1 MKVRYRQRALAD
13 IENIYDYLKERS
25 PRAATEVVARIRS
38 AAERLGQWPRMGHLG
53 RAAATC
59 EWVVVGS
66 PYVIVY
72 EIDATAGEVAIIAVF
87 HGAQDRDTTCK

>member
-25 PRAATEVVARIRS
+25 PRAATEVVARIGS
-38 AAERLGQWPRMGHLG
+38 AAEQLGQWPRMGHLG

-66 PYVIVY
+66 PYIIVY
-72 EIDATAGEVAIIAVF
+72 EIDEQPVRSRSSLYSTARKIAT
-87 HGAQDRDTTCK
+87 RTCK